1 MTEENNEDGQRE
13 DGDKA
18 VPVSWLK
25 LAQAFQDPLP
35 VLAPSGGGPGGH
47 TGPTGSTA
55 ESQSPRLF
63 PGSKALGA
71 LLLPGPQAP
80 GPERAAKAYLGKG
93 AILGALRDKH
103 RLLGLLGLL
112 QGLSPLQA
120 TLALAS
126 V

>member
-1 MTEENNEDGQRE
+1 M
-13 DGDKA
+13 A
-18 VPVSWLK
+18 
-25 LAQAFQDPLP
+25 
-35 VLAPSGGGPGGH
+35 GGPGRG
-47 TGPTGSTA
+47 TQAPEAALGV
-55 ESQSPRLF
+55 SQSPRLF

-71 LLLPGPQAP
+71 LLLPGPQEP
-80 GPERAAKAYLGKG
+80 GPERVAKAYLGEG